1 MSRQPAAPWR
11 VGLTGGI
18 GSGKSTVA
26 RLLEIRGADIID
38 ADALSRAATA
48 TGGSAIPAIR
58 DRFGATFIAKDG
70 SMDRSRMRDHV
81 FKHPGERASLEH
93 IIHPLVAQAVQQRIE
108 ASSAHCLVFD
118 IPLLVESG
126 RWRVQLDHVLVIDC
140 SPAIQIERV
149 QQRNGW
155 TTEQVEAVMANQSP
169 RLQRMAAADSVLLND
184 GRDMDALESLVT
196 QWACQFGL

>member
-1 MSRQPAAPWR
+1 MSSQPAAPWR

-140 SPAIQIERV
+140 SPAPAHGRSRQRPAERRSGYRCARIAGHTMGLTV
-149 QQRNGW
+149 R
-155 TTEQVEAVMANQSP
+155 AMMK
-169 RLQRMAAADSVLLND
+169 L
-184 GRDMDALESLVT
+184 SLAHLHPSST
-196 QWACQFGL
+196 L